1 MSEVSPAPHSAIFL
15 RSAHRALA
23 AQSLDGTMNFIA
35 LIVAA
40 FASFAAA
47 QAQVIN
53 HNLVR
58 PFPQPKPVTVS
69 EKAAVRFKPQLKIDD
84 GCHPYPAVQKDG
96 SISGGLKWGGPQD
109 GECTGSKFGSQVY
122 ARSGWV
128 NDVWAIIYAWYFPKG
143 RGAVPAADPSTVRTP
158 AQLGVRHRLDRQPR
172 PGERDDPRHLHV
184 RECRLL

>member
-1 MSEVSPAPHSAIFL
+1 MSEVSPAPHSVIFL

-96 SISGGLKWGGPQD
+96 SISGGPAGRAAGRRVHR
-109 GECTGSKFGSQVY
+109 FQVWL
-122 ARSGWV
+122 A
-128 NDVWAIIYAWYFPKG
+128 
-143 RGAVPAADPSTVRTP
+143 
-158 AQLGVRHRLDRQPR
+158 GVRSLGL
-172 PGERDDPRHLHV
+172 GERRGPSYTPGTSPRA
-184 RECRLL
+184 EAPCPCR